1 MQHAWI
7 AGQPAAFD
15 AAIEAAAKL
24 LASSRCPL
32 IAGLGT
38 DVSGARAA
46 ITLADR
52 IGAIVDHMNSDA
64 LLRDLDVARSS
75 GMLITTP
82 TEAQVRADTLLL
94 VGPGLGEA
102 WRELPRQL
110 FAAPRQ
116 TENARPILRRIHCI
130 CPASDWPVSE
140 SAVVVGGRHGEI
152 PFVLAALRA
161 RLADRP
167 IGKTRIA
174 SNKLEQLATAL
185 RTARFGVAIWS
196 ADAIDAPTIEMLCG
210 LLNDLS
216 EETRFS
222 GLPLPP
228 ANNAVGVTQTCAWM
242 TGLPVRTGF
251 ARVFPEH
258 DPWLFNSHRLMA
270 DGEADCLFWISAYRA
285 AALPWRT
292 AVPTIA
298 LTARNANFDKPPRVH
313 ISVGRPGV
321 DHAGVEYLSA
331 IGTLAPIEAKK
342 PSEAVSVAEVIT
354 RIVTALPSAR
364 EGAC

>member
-1 MQHAWI
+1 MEHAWI
-7 AGQPAAFD
+7 AGRPTALD

-38 DVSGARAA
+38 DVTGARAV
-46 ITLADR
+46 ITLAER
-52 IGAIVDHMNSDA
+52 IGAIIDHMNSDA
-64 LLRDLDVARSS
+64 LLRDLDVMRSS

-82 TEAQVRADTLLL
+82 TEAQARADTLLL
-94 VGPGLGEA
+94 IGPGLGEA
-102 WRELPRQL
+102 WRELPGRL
-110 FAAPRQ
+110 FAPQQSDGAS
-116 TENARPILRRIHCI
+116 TVERRIHCV
-130 CPASDWPVSE
+130 CPASDWPIPQH
-140 SAVVVGGRHGEI
+140 AVVVGGRNGEI
-152 PFVLAALRA
+152 PVVLAALRA
-161 RLADRP
+161 RLAGRP
-167 IGKTRIA
+167 IGKTSIA
-174 SNKLEQLATAL
+174 PNKLDQLATAL
-185 RTARFGVAIWS
+185 KAARFGVAVWS

-210 LLNDLS
+210 LLNDLNAT
-216 EETRFS
+216 TRFS
-222 GLPLPP
+222 GLPLAPGD
-228 ANNAVGVTQTCAWM
+228 NAVGVTQTCAWM

-251 ARVFPEH
+251 ARAFPEH

-270 DGEADCLFWISAYRA
+270 DREADCLFWISAYRA

-313 ISVGRPGV
+313 IAVGRPGV

-331 IGTLAPIEAKK
+331 TGTLAQVEAEE
-342 PSEAVSVAEVIT
+342 PSDAISVAEVIT
-354 RIVTALPSAR
+354 RIVSALPGAG